1 MQWWNDL
8 VDWIASN
15 QGWRILSGAVIPF
28 VAIVVAGIVGA
39 AIGRSGLKR
48 LVAQRDRET
57 RVAAVAALV
66 TAGQNAAR
74 WHSQGPDAR
83 EHAQRLAA
91 EADIAVRL
99 LPVPGAD
106 LAADWAKRQ
115 LASMA
120 VSSSNF
126 STPTDDTLSEYQSRL
141 VAWLRRPRRAEKLFS
156 TDLERWDVDI
166 LSDGSRPTAASRP
179 APVEHSPA
187 PVAPPTAAYER
198 PAAQETEA
206 LDGASR

>member
-8 VDWIASN
+8 LDWIASN
-15 QGWRILSGAVIPF
+15 QGWRIFSGAVIPF
-28 VAIVVAGIVGA
+28 VAIIVAGIVGA
-39 AIGRSGLKR
+39 VIGRSGVKR

-66 TAGQNAAR
+66 TAGQNASR

-83 EHAQRLAA
+83 EHAQQVAA

-106 LAADWAKRQ
+106 LAADWARRQ

-126 STPTDDTLSEYQSRL
+126 STPTDDTLTEYQSRL
-141 VAWLRRPRRAEKLFS
+141 VAWLRRPRRAGKLFA
-156 TDLERWDVDI
+156 TDLERWDVEV
-166 LSDGSRPTAASRP
+166 LSDGSTVPATPPIAS
-179 APVEHSPA
+179 
-187 PVAPPTAAYER
+187 YER
-198 PAAQETEA
+198 PAVQETEA
-206 LDGASR
+206 VPGASR